1 MAAASVSDLA
11 NHALVRPRDSLAC
24 LPRNLLPKSWERVTC
39 AWLMMPHSGD
49 GENKGQRYPSNYRAV
64 GEQSQREGGGRGGEE
79 DRYRVWLVSR
89 GEHALHDIRG
99 RRRVLFSQL

>member
-1 MAAASVSDLA
+1 MGACNVRVAHDAAFRRWRKQRTKVPIQL
-11 NHALVRPRDSLAC
+11 
-24 LPRNLLPKSWERVTC
+24 
-39 AWLMMPHSGD
+39 SG
-49 GENKGQRYPSNYRAV
+49 SAV